1 MVKCSSCGERLS
13 PRAKFCDYCGQPQ
26 KTPRPPPLPPAGE
39 SRTKTGSEL
48 QEKFCFACGEKI
60 NSRAEICPYCGVR
73 QQDVG
78 SSQPEYMAE
87 AATSSKKTSAALLAF
102 FLGGLGIHKFYLGY
116 STSGLIMLL
125 VSLISCGLLALPIG
139 IIALVE
145 GVIYQT
151 KSNEQ
156 FYEEYILN
164 KKEWF

>member
-13 PRAKFCDYCGQPQ
+13 PRAKFCDCCGEAQ
-26 KTPRPPPLPPAGE
+26 KIPHPLPHDGE

-48 QEKFCFACGEKI
+48 QEKFCFACGETI
-60 NSRAEICPYCGVR
+60 NGRAEICPYCGVR
-73 QQDVG
+73 QQNVG
-78 SSQPEYMAE
+78 SSQPEYMGE

-145 GVIYQT
+145 GVIYLT

>member
-1 MVKCSSCGERLS
+1 MG
-13 PRAKFCDYCGQPQ
+13 
-26 KTPRPPPLPPAGE
+26 
-39 SRTKTGSEL
+39 
-48 QEKFCFACGEKI
+48 
-60 NSRAEICPYCGVR
+60 
-73 QQDVG
+73 
-78 SSQPEYMAE
+78 E

-145 GVIYQT
+145 GVIYLT

>member
-1 MVKCSSCGERLS
+1 M
-13 PRAKFCDYCGQPQ
+13 
-26 KTPRPPPLPPAGE
+26 
-39 SRTKTGSEL
+39 
-48 QEKFCFACGEKI
+48 
-60 NSRAEICPYCGVR
+60 
-73 QQDVG
+73 
-78 SSQPEYMAE
+78 
-87 AATSSKKTSAALLAF
+87 
-102 FLGGLGIHKFYLGY
+102 GGLGIHKFYLGY

-145 GVIYQT
+145 GVIYLT